1 MSAWSRGSRP
11 RFRCTAASS
20 TTPTSKR
27 AASPPPSLRPS
38 RPRRRQA
45 ECGGRVARSHA
56 LPQGFYLL
64 LAPAVAGFRLHPPAP
79 DAPRRVPFPALVEL
93 VKSALTTGVRLFQL
107 RMKTPHT
114 GEFYDLAAQ
123 FCALVRAGGGT
134 FIVNDRVDVAQAV
147 GADGVHLGQEDL
159 PLADARAIVGPDKL
173 IGISTH
179 TMKQALDADAG
190 GADYIGFGPIFPTS
204 TKEHPDPVVGIA
216 GLREVRA
223 KVRVPIV
230 AIGGITTKNV
240 REVVAAG
247 ADCCAVIS
255 AVLSASNPGKAM
267 AELVKAIEGK
277 A

>member
-1 MSAWSRGSRP
+1 MRP
-11 RFRCTAASS
+11 
-20 TTPTSKR
+20 
-27 AASPPPSLRPS
+27 
-38 RPRRRQA
+38 
-45 ECGGRVARSHA
+45 
-56 LPQGFYLL
+56 
-64 LAPAVAGFRLHPPAP
+64 LHPPAP
-79 DAPRRVPFPALVEL
+79 DAPRRVPFPAGLYLILDPAVAGSLLLTDL
-93 VKSALTTGVRLFQL
+93 VKTALRTGVRVFQL
-107 RMKTPHT
+107 RMKTPHA

-123 FCALVRAGGGT
+123 FCALIQAGGGT

-159 PLADARAIVGPDKL
+159 PLADARAILGPDKL

-179 TMKQALDADAG
+179 TMNQALEADAG
-190 GADYIGFGPIFPTS
+190 GADYVGFGPIFPTS
-204 TKEHPDPVVGIA
+204 TKEQPDPVVGIA

-223 KVRVPIV
+223 KVRLPIV
-230 AIGGITTKNV
+230 AIGGINAKNV

-277 A
+277 V